1 MPRTKV
7 NTKKTNKNLEDEGI
21 MKESLLSNLVE
32 LHTELVNT
40 YRFKIITLLEEN
52 YSLSIALYSSA
63 LNKKVSEVLENG
75 PSSSSTLSSLNA
87 TSKKDILNQT
97 KPIKKA
103 SKPVKRSSSLVDE
116 GYLTT
121 ESSNSVDRTSTR
133 QSRSRTKKTLGKST
147 KQTRSLS
154 RTNQS
159 KINFQTPA
167 NKKIPLNSYGSV
179 TPKCTPNTPQVLLRR
194 PKAGEVALSFQGSPL
209 MTAPVVTD
217 DMANVNIPLN
227 DGTLLSLRA
236 QEGLRLS
243 QIPQFDRTI
252 LKQLGTLSQNIAM
265 VLNAAKNLK

>member
-116 GYLTT
+116 
-121 ESSNSVDRTSTR
+121 VDRTSTR

>member
-116 GYLTT
+116 
-121 ESSNSVDRTSTR
+121 VDRTSTR

-167 NKKIPLNSYGSV
+167 NKKIPFNSYGSV